1 MKNRIYLITLV
12 LISSLISSCESDD
25 NSDFNNDFET
35 SSNALSDFKKTTHN
49 SYKYTVVEA
58 SWSGP
63 AWETTISV
71 SNGKVVQ
78 RKFKYTNTQGL
89 GNNIPKEALEWT
101 ENGNEIGIHKD
112 NGAVALTLDE
122 IYSKAELEW
131 LPKRNNAKTYF
142 ETKNNGLISTCG
154 YVEDGCQDDC
164 FRGIHIKSIEAL
176 REALVF

>member
-12 LISSLISSCESDD
+12 LISSLIFSCESDD

-35 SSNALSDFKKTTHN
+35 SSNALSDFKKTNHN

-89 GNNIPKEALEWT
+89 GNIPKAALEWT

-112 NGAVALTLDE
+112 NGTSALTLDE
-122 IYSKAELEW
+122 IYVKAELEW

-154 YVEDGCQDDC
+154 YVINGCQDDC
-164 FRGIHIKSIEAL
+164 FIGIHIKSIEPFL
-176 REALVF
+176 QK